1 MTNNISPASDKKGGI
16 FFRKSVILY
25 SGAVLLIIIFA
36 AGFWAGKKEVTITPS
51 AAEQTE
57 KNYGQVSGQSGTL
70 PDYLSKDVDFQLFW
84 DVWGKIQEKYVD
96 RPIGETQLLY
106 GALSGLVAGL
116 GDPFSTFMEPQT
128 AGDFQE
134 SLAGKFEGIGAEI
147 GIRNEVLTVISPLPE
162 SPAEKAGIMA
172 ADVILSIDG
181 FSTENIDVNDAVDRI
196 RGDKGTIVN
205 LKIYRPK
212 DQKTMDIAVTRD
224 EIKIVSVQLQKIDKS
239 QYEILG
245 DKRVALIKVT
255 NFNADTMG
263 RFDQAVLDVVKDN
276 PDGLILDLRS
286 NPGGYLDS
294 AIAMANAWVEA
305 GKAVVMEKFSDHE
318 KINLASAEPRLNKFK
333 TVVLVNGGSASGSE
347 IVAGALQDHGLAT
360 LIGEKTFGK
369 GSVQELED
377 LPDGS
382 AVKLTIARWLTPKGR
397 TIDKE
402 GIAPD
407 ITIERTQD
415 DLNAGKDPQL
425 DRAIQFLLEGK

>member
-1 MTNNISPASDKKGGI
+1 MENNTFPVTGKKSGS
-16 FFRKSVILY
+16 FFKKSVVFY
-25 SGAVLLIIIFA
+25 SGAVLLIIAFA
-36 AGFWAGKKEVTITPS
+36 AGFWAGKKDASVVST

-57 KNYGQVSGQSGTL
+57 KNYGQVAGQKDEV
-70 PDYLSKDVDFQLFW
+70 PDYLSKDVDFKIFW
-84 DVWGKIQEKYVD
+84 DVWSKIQEKYVD
-96 RPIGETQLLY
+96 RPVGETKLLY

-147 GIRNEVLTVISPLPE
+147 GIRNEVLTVVSPLPE
-162 SPAEKAGIMA
+162 SPAEKAGLLA

-196 RGDKGTIVN
+196 RGDKGTVVN

-224 EIKIVSVQLQKIDKS
+224 EIKIVSVQLQKFDQI

-245 DKRVALIKVT
+245 DQRVELIKVT
-255 NFNADTMG
+255 NFNADTMD
-263 RFDQAVLDVVKDN
+263 RFNQAVDQVVADN

-286 NPGGYLDS
+286 NPGGYLDA
-294 AIAMANAWVEA
+294 AISMSNAWVEA
-305 GKAVVMEKFSDHE
+305 GKTVVIEKFNDDQ
-318 KINLASAEPRLNKFK
+318 KVNLASENPQLNKFK

-347 IVAGALQDHGLAT
+347 IVAGALQDHKLAT

-369 GSVQELED
+369 GSVQQLED
-377 LPDGS
+377 LADGS
-382 AVKLTIARWLTPKGR
+382 AIKLTIARWLTPNGR

-402 GIAPD
+402 GIMPD
-407 ITIERTQD
+407 IVVEKTQKD
-415 DLNAGKDPQL
+415 FDEGKDPQL
-425 DRAIQFLLEGK
+425 DRAMEFLTTGK